1 LYNLILTENS
11 LKLKLV
17 FSWTSMAHACNPS
30 HSGGRDQ
37 EDRGLKSAG
46 ETLSRKTLHKNRVG
60 EVAQGEGPE
69 FKPSTGRKKKKTK
82 KPKIHLLEKNNCKQ
96 PPCPTSPGCR
106 CHERG
111 GQW

>member
-1 LYNLILTENS
+1 
-11 LKLKLV
+11 V
-17 FSWTSMAHACNPS
+17 VHACNPS

-69 FKPSTGRKKKKTK
+69 FKPSTGRKKKK
-82 KPKIHLLEKNNCKQ
+82 PKNQKFIYWRKTTVNSLPAPLPQAAGAMRGEDSGNLTLIHVLTLF
-96 PPCPTSPGCR
+96 PSL
-106 CHERG
+106 
-111 GQW
+111 